1 MSLYVGTKGGK
12 ICILKGS
19 DPAHSCEVIRAM
31 ARPSVVVEEGFCS
44 IQDGEDRLA
53 ELVRK
58 RNRKVKREVQL
69 EFDF

>member
-31 ARPSVVVEEGFCS
+31 SRPSVVVEEGFCS
-44 IQDGEDRLA
+44 IQDGKDQLA
-53 ELVRK
+53 KLLDK
-58 RNRKVKREVQL
+58 KTVKREVQL